1 MSLTVLP
8 PDDETAIDPP
18 ALEHA
23 TPLDL
28 LCARF
33 ALRTVLALGPK
44 FNLRRDINNVVTL
57 CGRWLVWP
65 RGTLS
70 RLQAYVARRCAEA
83 PAWAGAGELSLE
95 EFMQRHGTWNGLY
108 DDTAIHYY
116 LDEFVKLHG
125 KELLRVFQ
133 LSAACYDARL
143 VKQQVRLVGN
153 IDMLARV
160 LGLSDC
166 ERTLLLH
173 ASLCKYQRDLRPVLV
188 DCKAASAPEAYG
200 MLAQVLGQNALE
212 TAAALRL
219 GGRLETL
226 GLIETPIA
234 EHAITDLGDLMRV
247 SDKLLAV
254 LTADY
259 ATEGEMMAA
268 FTRPAGPTALS
279 LEDFPHVG
287 DDARYLVALLRAAA
301 SGGEKGVNVLL
312 YGPPGTGKT
321 EFAKL
326 IARMAGCEL
335 YEVDCLDR
343 DGHSLSGKERYR
355 SLQVSQAFLKG
366 RASAALLFDEV
377 EDVFPPISETVLNL
391 FGADESRGAAV
402 NGKAWVNQTLEQ
414 NPVPTLWVSNSIGQI
429 DPAYRRRFQF
439 HLELANPP
447 QRVRENIARRHLS
460 DLGVSDAFIGKVA
473 ARKQVTPA
481 QIQSAARFARL
492 TRDAVGDPVEALIER
507 QLERADKALGQSGAE
522 PEFRPT
528 PTRYDLG
535 LLNVESRHPVTRII
549 AALQARPRATMC
561 FYGLPGTGKTA
572 LGEHIARSLE
582 RPLMIKR
589 ASDLMSKYVG
599 ETEQQMARMFADA
612 QREQAVLL
620 LDEADSFLQN
630 RQMAVRNYEVSE
642 VNEMLQGMERFDG
655 VFICTTN
662 LFDRIDEAALRRF
675 AFKLRFLP
683 LADGARLRMFAG
695 EALGWLPEDPLADPA
710 VLDAAAAAAV
720 PAALAARLARLE
732 LLAPGDFAVVKRQA
746 LLLDEMPSPE
756 EFVEQLEREH
766 RAKPDVRFSKPVGF
780 LR

>member
-1 MSLTVLP
+1 MSMP
-8 PDDETAIDPP
+8 AHPADDEPTIDPP

-23 TPLDL
+23 TALDL
-28 LCARF
+28 MCARF
-33 ALRTVLALGPK
+33 ALRTVLALGPR

-57 CGRWLVWP
+57 TGRWLVWP
-65 RGTLS
+65 RATFA

-83 PAWAGAGELSLE
+83 PAWAGSGELALE
-95 EFMQRHGTWNGLY
+95 EFMARHGAWNGLY

-133 LSAACYDARL
+133 LSADRFDARL
-143 VKQQVRLVGN
+143 AKQRVRLVEN
-153 IDMLARV
+153 VDLLARV
-160 LGLSDC
+160 LGLSGC
-166 ERTLLLH
+166 ERAILLH
-173 ASLCKYQRDLRPVLV
+173 ASLCKYQRDPRPVLV
-188 DCKAASAPEAYG
+188 DCKAASAQEAYG
-200 MLAQVLGQNALE
+200 MLAQVLGQQTGE
-212 TAAALRL
+212 TAAALRA
-219 GGRLETL
+219 GGRLESL
-226 GLIETPIA
+226 GLVETPIA
-234 EHAITDLGDLMRV
+234 EHAVTDLGDLMRV

-254 LTADY
+254 LTAEY
-259 ATEGEMMAA
+259 ASEGEMMAA
-268 FTRPAGPTALS
+268 FTRPATPSALS
-279 LEDFPHVG
+279 IDDFPHVG
-287 DDARYLVALLRAAA
+287 DDARYLVALLSAAIR
-301 SGGEKGVNVLL
+301 GREKGVNVLL

-321 EFAKL
+321 EFARL
-326 IARMAGCEL
+326 IAHRAGCEL

-343 DGHSLSGKERYR
+343 EGNSLSGKERYR
-355 SLQVSQAFLKG
+355 SLRVRRGFHRG
-366 RASAALLFDEV
+366 RRGAAMLWDGV
-377 EDVFPPISETVLNL
+377 EDVCPPISEPVLNL
-391 FGADESRGAAV
+391 FGAEESRGAAV

-414 NPVPTLWVSNSIGQI
+414 NPVPTIWVSNSIGQI

-447 QRVRENIARRHLS
+447 QRVRETIARKHLAG
-460 DLGVSDAFIGKVA
+460 LGVSDAFVAKVA

-492 TRDAVGDPVEALIER
+492 TREAVGDPVEALIER
-507 QLERADKALGQSGAE
+507 QLERADRALGRAGDE
-522 PEFRPT
+522 PEFRPS

-535 LLNVESRHPVTRII
+535 LLNVESRHPVERII
-549 AALQARPRATMC
+549 AALQARPRATLC

-572 LGEHIARSLE
+572 LGEHVARSLE

-599 ETEQQMARMFADA
+599 ETEQQMAKMFADA

-630 RQMAVRNYEVSE
+630 RQLAVRNYEVSE

-683 LADGARLRMFAG
+683 LTPAQRLRMFAV
-695 EALGWLPEDPLADPA
+695 EALGWVPPEAAEPSAI
-710 VLDAAAAAAV
+710 DAAAADAV
-720 PAALAARLARLE
+720 PASLATRLGRLD

-746 LLLDEMPSPE
+746 TLLGEPPDPE
-756 EFVEQLEREH
+756 AFVEQLEREH

-780 LR
+780 VR